1 MFLLILAMAAYGSNE
16 PNSMAVAIDANVSVD
31 SNVLRVTVTDATLL
45 SLENNKSLLVQRF
58 TPQIQQT
65 FEQEQLS
72 AFDPNLSASIARS
85 RRRAETIPRP
95 GLPSSPEL
103 SKDVLGNVGISQ
115 FFPTGTAFSLD
126 GSTDVLS
133 GSFLDQ
139 PFATTRIGGTVTQSL
154 LRGFGTTVNLA
165 SVNQARIDTKATEY
179 ELRGFTESLVAQ
191 TEETYWDYMLA
202 QYRIKIFTQSFEL
215 AKKQLDETK
224 ERIKVGALARSEQV
238 AAEAEV
244 ALQQE
249 FLINARSTLAK
260 TKLNLLRLVNPPGR
274 NLWDREI
281 ILTTRPLRPVEPND
295 TVEPH
300 VALALQ
306 MRPDLN
312 QAKLQWQRDDL
323 EVVKTKNGLLP
334 RLDLFLTLGKTGYAD
349 SFGHSVDNIFHN
361 NDYDI
366 LGGVTFGLS
375 PLNRG
380 EKARNLRAVVT
391 RNQAREAINNLVQLV
406 EVDVRTAYL
415 EIIRTQEQVA
425 ATGATRKLQEEKFN
439 VEAEKFR
446 VGKSTSLLVAQT
458 QRDLLVSQI
467 TETDAIASYI
477 KSFVELYRLEGSLLE
492 RRGIVSPGRE
502 AVKLKEFDH

>member
-1 MFLLILAMAAYGSNE
+1 MTAYGGNEPNAMAAE
-16 PNSMAVAIDANVSVD
+16 VDANTPAD
-31 SNVLRVTVTDATLL
+31 SNVLRVTITDAALL
-45 SLENNKSLLVQRF
+45 ALENNKSLLVQRF
-58 TPQIQQT
+58 NTEIQQT
-65 FEQEQLS
+65 FEQERLS
-72 AFDPNLSASIARS
+72 AFDPNFAASIAKS
-85 RRRAETIPRP
+85 RRRAESIPRP
-95 GLPSSPEL
+95 GLGSFPAL
-103 SKDVLGNVGISQ
+103 SEDVLGNVGISQ
-115 FFPTGTAFSLD
+115 FFPTGTSLSLD
-126 GSTDVLS
+126 GSTDILS

-154 LRGFGTTVNLA
+154 LRGVGTAVNLA

-202 QYRIKIFTQSFEL
+202 QYRIKIFTQSLEL
-215 AKKQLDETK
+215 ARKQLDETK
-224 ERIKVGALARSEQV
+224 ERIKVGALAKSEQA

-244 ALQQE
+244 ALQRE
-249 FLINARSTLAK
+249 FLINANSTLAK
-260 TKLNLLRLVNPPGR
+260 TKLNLLRLVNPPGCD
-274 NLWDREI
+274 LWDRDV
-281 ILTTRPLRPVEPND
+281 ILTSRPERPAEPND
-295 TVEPH
+295 TVGPH
-300 VALALQ
+300 VALAMQ

-334 RLDLFLTLGKTGYAD
+334 KLDLFLTLGKTGYAD
-349 SFGHSVDNIFHN
+349 SFGRSVDNIFHDN
-361 NDYDI
+361 NYDI
-366 LGGVTFGLS
+366 LGGVAFGLS
-375 PLNRG
+375 PMNRG
-380 EKARNLRAVVT
+380 EKARNLRAVVS
-391 RNQAREAINNLVQLV
+391 RNQAREAINNLAQLV
-406 EVDVRTAYL
+406 EVDVRTAYI
-415 EIIRTQEQVA
+415 EIMRTQEQVA
-425 ATGATRKLQEEKFN
+425 ATAATRKLQEEKFN

-467 TETDAIASYI
+467 AEIEVIASYI